1 MYDLGDALPTGEP
14 TALDPGSS
22 LLVSGPAFSGQQ
34 DVLFDVLAA
43 GGNPDEGALVVTTD
57 LAGERVRRAYR
68 DRTGGGDDLYVVDAR
83 GGATGTQSGGERLQT
98 VSSPGDLT
106 GIGINVVRCLRALRD
121 RGVDRV
127 RIGLHSISTL
137 VQYLDHVTVFQFL
150 HTLVGRVQATD
161 HMLVASLVD
170 GPDERTFATVGSM
183 FDVLLQ
189 IREQDDGLESRVSL
203 QTGRLP
209 WMPFSSV

>member
-1 MYDLGDALPTGEP
+1 MYDLGDTLPTGEP

-22 LLVSGPAFSGQQ
+22 LLVAGPAFSGQQ
-34 DVLFDVLAA
+34 EVLFDVLAA
-43 GGNPDEGALVVTTD
+43 GGDDEGALVVTTD
-57 LAGERVRRAYR
+57 LAADRVRRAYR
-68 DRTGGGDDLYVVDAR
+68 ERTGDDDHLYVVDAR
-83 GGATGTQSGGERLQT
+83 GSATGPPSDDERLQS

-106 GIGINVVRCLRALRD
+106 GIGINVVRCLRALGEQ
-121 RGVDRV
+121 GVDRV

-137 VQYLDHVTVFQFL
+137 VQYLDHAVVFQFL

-161 HMLVASLVD
+161 HMLVASLVG
-170 GPDERTFATVGSM
+170 GPGDRTLATVGSM

-189 IREQDDGLESRVSL
+189 IREQQDGLESRVSY

-209 WMPFSSV
+209 WTPFSSA